1 MITDPIS
8 NALMSLPKE
17 TLLALIVLALWEM
30 AWKCVALWKSARLRQ
45 PIWFVVLLVV
55 NTIGILPILYIFI
68 FSKISLSRRVKKKK
82 R

>member
-30 AWKCVALWKSARLRQ
+30 ALKGVALWKSARLRQ